1 MERVLRNNKGVSLIE
16 VMIALVILMF
26 VSLAVMKTALVGMS
40 TNLQNAMRDEA
51 VNIVDLKLNE
61 LRDTAFDSIT
71 LVTVT
76 EADVVRDFR
85 GAKVYYTPKRIVERI
100 NADTKQITMSVDW
113 VYRRNSYTHSVTTIM
128 RRQ

>member
-26 VSLAVMKTALVGMS
+26 VSLAVMRTALVGMS
-40 TNLQNAMRDEA
+40 TNLQNSIRDEA

-71 LVTVT
+71 FGTVT
-76 EADVVRDFR
+76 EAPIVRDFR
-85 GAKVYYTPKRIVERI
+85 GGKVTYTPKRIVAPI
-100 NADTKQITMSVDW
+100 NANTKQITMSVDW
-113 VYRRNSYTHSVTTIM
+113 TYKRNSYTHSVTTIM